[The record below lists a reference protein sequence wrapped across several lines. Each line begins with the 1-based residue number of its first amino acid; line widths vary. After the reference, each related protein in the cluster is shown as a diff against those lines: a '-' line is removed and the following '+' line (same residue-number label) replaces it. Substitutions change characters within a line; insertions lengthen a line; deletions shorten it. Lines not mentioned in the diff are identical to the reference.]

1 MIPCKSKRISDNTI
15 LKKTKKWGFRNF
27 VYVGNSGMI
36 YDFYIYTGKENTE
49 FEGLQKCSAVVA
61 RLSEHLYNKSSHK
74 LLFITLALLYY
85 LKSKNLL
92 AVGTIT
98 ANRLLGCPL

>member
-1 MIPCKSKRISDNTI
+1 
-15 LKKTKKWGFRNF
+15 
-27 VYVGNSGMI
+27 MI

-61 RLSEHLYNKSSHK
+61 RLSEHLHNKSSHK
-74 LLFITLALLYY
+74 LLLITLALLYY

-92 AVGTIT
+92 VVGTIT
-98 ANRLLGCPL
+98 ANRLLGCLL